1 MSTFMRT
8 SPTQC
13 SSFFLYSTLF
23 SVSCFMSLLRLDLVS
38 GFFLN
43 IFLCLSVYLL
53 FLASR
58 LLVVGDLGAYMRC
71 MPLSHKTLTQHKF
84 QKLSA
89 IFDVGRRF
97 YHLLSLECTA
107 LIICARGVFHFNPTM
122 GFDAATISSNNDNF
136 DLNRWRKNFK
146 DKHANLAKK
155 MHFM

>member
-13 SSFFLYSTLF
+13 ASFIRFTVRCSMFYSFL
-23 SVSCFMSLLRLDLVS
+23 C
-38 GFFLN
+38 

-89 IFDVGRRF
+89 IFDVGRHF

-107 LIICARGVFHFNPTM
+107 LIVCVRGAFHFNPAM

-136 DLNRWRKNFK
+136 DLDCWRKNFK